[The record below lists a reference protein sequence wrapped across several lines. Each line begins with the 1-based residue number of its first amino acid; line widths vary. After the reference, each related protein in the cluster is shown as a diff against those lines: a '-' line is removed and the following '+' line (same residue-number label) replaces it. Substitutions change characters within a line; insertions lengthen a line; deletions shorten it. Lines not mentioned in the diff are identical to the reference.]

1 MLPVKNRSREPEH
14 GKGQI
19 SKPNFYKIK
28 LHGKW
33 QILGFYFYPK
43 MQDLAFDRNSK
54 QFLETLEFEEKELV
68 ERVGQ
73 YLVSF
78 LLRLF
83 FIILQDFIQILLSSS
98 SSSSSSSSYLTDFF
112 FIHLSVCFMYN
123 QIMLII

>member
-1 MLPVKNRSREPEH
+1 MEKDKSQNR
-14 GKGQI
+14 
-19 SKPNFYKIK
+19 FFTK
-28 LHGKW
+28 LSCMEKW

-98 SSSSSSSSYLTDFF
+98 SSSSSSSYLTDFF